1 MAQSSRLCKN
11 SLVVCTQVFFILR
24 KKNGQIT
31 FLHVYHH
38 ATMILNW
45 WLGVAYVAGGQC
57 KSSSSSEWSDSAYSM
72 RLQAKKHYGSFGL
85 D

>member
-1 MAQSSRLCKN
+1 MSVGYVFPYFIIFLIYVC
-11 SLVVCTQVFFILR
+11 VVSVFFIELYFLSQVFFILR

-38 ATMILNW
+38 ATMIINW

-57 KSSSSSEWSDSAYSM
+57 K
-72 RLQAKKHYGSFGL
+72 
-85 D
+85 